1 MPTILSDVVFR
12 DELRDYMRVNTAE
25 RTAFFESGILTNNN
39 DMSTLLASPSNTFTI
54 PWWVDLDASIEPNYS
69 NDVYTD
75 IAVPLS
81 VHTASMQA
89 RAAYLNEGWNAM
101 NLVKNITNQ
110 DPLEYVASRLTSY
123 WQRQAQRRAIATTIG
138 IYNDNV
144 AGNGGDMVVDAGGT
158 ISAAAIIRAKA
169 TMGDYTGQLGGLS
182 VIAMHSAVHTELQ
195 ILNLIDYTPLA
206 DQIPEFGRFQ
216 GMRVVVDD
224 SMPVLPAVEAD
235 PDATPPVAAA
245 PARYLSVIFGPGALG
260 YAEEQDEDDMEYDR
274 EPARG
279 NGGGAETLWT
289 RRNFVIHPLGYS
301 FLSAT
306 ITGTPSTTR
315 PISANWADLALATN
329 WERKFDRKQ
338 VPLAFVTSTVAA

>member
-12 DELRDYMRVNTAE
+12 DELRDYMQVNTAE

-54 PWWVDLDASIEPNYS
+54 PWWVDLDASIESNYS

-81 VHTASMQA
+81 VTSASMQA

-101 NLVKNITNQ
+101 SLVKNITNQ

-123 WQRQAQRRAIATTIG
+123 WQRVAQRRAIATTIG

-144 AGNGGDMVVDAGGT
+144 ASNGGDMVIDAGGT
-158 ISAAAIIRAKA
+158 INAAAIIRAKA
-169 TMGDYTGQLGGLS
+169 TMGDYSGQLGGLS
-182 VIAMHSAVHTELQ
+182 VIAMHSAVQTELQ
-195 ILNLIDYTPLA
+195 ILNLIDFTPLA

-224 SMPVLPAVEAD
+224 SMPVIGTGETAK
-235 PDATPPVAAA
+235 
-245 PARYLSVIFGPGALG
+245 YLSVIFGPGALG

-279 NGGGAETLWT
+279 NGGGTETLWT

-301 FLSAT
+301 FNSTT
-306 ITGTPSTTR
+306 ITGTPGTTR
-315 PISANWADLALATN
+315 PVSANWADLALATN
-329 WERKFDRKQ
+329 WERKFSRKQ
-338 VPLAFVTSTVAA
+338 VPLAFVTSTVSA

>member
-25 RTAFFESGILTNNN
+25 RTAFFESGILTNNS

-81 VHTASMQA
+81 VTSASMQA

-110 DPLEYVASRLTSY
+110 DPLEFVASRLTSY

-138 IYNDNV
+138 VYNDNV
-144 AGNGGDMVVDAGGT
+144 ANDGGDMVIDAGGT
-158 ISAAAIIRAKA
+158 INAAAIIRAKA
-169 TMGDYTGQLGGLS
+169 TMGDYSSQLGGLS
-182 VIAMHSAVHTELQ
+182 VIAMHSAVQTELQ
-195 ILNLIDYTPLA
+195 ILNLIDFTPLA

-224 SMPVLPAVEAD
+224 SMPVIGTGAD
-235 PDATPPVAAA
+235 AK
-245 PARYLSVIFGPGALG
+245 YLSVIFGPGALG
-260 YAEEQDEDDMEYDR
+260 YAEEQADNDIRYVEE
-274 EPARG
+274 EERG

-301 FLSAT
+301 FLSTT
-306 ITGTPSTTR
+306 ITGTPTTTR
-315 PISANWADLALATN
+315 PVSANWADLALATN
-329 WERKFDRKQ
+329 WDRKFSRKQ
-338 VPLAFVTSTVAA
+338 VPLAFVTSTVSA

>member
-12 DELRDYMRVNTAE
+12 DELRDYMTVNTVE
-25 RTAFFESGILTNNN
+25 KTAFFQSGILVTNS
-39 DMSTLLASPSNTFTI
+39 DMTSLLASASNTYTI
-54 PWWVDLDASIEPNYS
+54 PWWVDLDASVESNYS

-81 VHTASMQA
+81 VTSSSMQA
-89 RAAYLNEGWNAM
+89 RSAYLNEGWNCM
-101 NLVKNITNQ
+101 SLVKNVTNR

-123 WQRQAQRRAIATTIG
+123 WQRVAQRRAIATMVG
-138 IYNDNV
+138 VYNDNV
-144 AGNGGDMVVDAGGT
+144 ASNGGDMVIDAGGI
-158 ISAAAIIRAKA
+158 ISAASIIRAKA
-169 TMGDYTGQLGGLS
+169 TMGDYSPQIITPNGNKALS
-182 VIAMHSAVHTELQ
+182 VIVMHSAVHTELS

-206 DQIPEFGRFQ
+206 DQTPEFGRFQ
-216 GMRVVVDD
+216 GMVVVLDD
-224 SMPVLPAVEAD
+224 GMPVIGTGAD
-235 PDATPPVAAA
+235 AK
-245 PARYLSVIFGPGALG
+245 YLSVITGPGAFG

-289 RRNFVIHPLGYS
+289 RRNFVVQPLGYS

-306 ITGTPSTTR
+306 ITGTPGTTR

-329 WERKFDRKQ
+329 WERKFSRKQ
-338 VPLAFVTSTVAA
+338 VPLAFITSTVSA